1 MNDEIR
7 AAVSARL
14 AEKHMSRS
22 ELARSIGKHP
32 NSVTRA
38 LNGLKDGGQ
47 IPPIWQDILN
57 ALNLELT
64 ARPRENGEGKD

>member
-1 MNDEIR
+1 
-7 AAVSARL
+7 
-14 AEKHMSRS
+14 MSRS